1 MLKNLLILGAGIESI
16 EGYLRLKK
24 FRCKTIAVDKDP
36 KAPGLKYA
44 DTFIQASIYNYSEI
58 LRNLKKRNFRIDG
71 VISFS
76 DVSYVATKL
85 CKYFKIDSI
94 PLKSA
99 KITSD
104 KLLFK
109 KEMKGYFN
117 IPYFKKI
124 TNLEQIKNLKNKK
137 KKKFI
142 IKPVD
147 NCGAR
152 GVIVLDKK
160 TDLNWAYNYCLKYS
174 KKKYL
179 IAEEFINGAQFSTEG
194 IVFNGEYIHLCTF
207 DRNYEMM
214 SKYKPFIIENGGSTP
229 SKAGKKYH
237 NKITQILSKIS
248 KKLGL
253 KYATLKGDLVLNKKK
268 IFVIEVATRLSGGW
282 LSSITIP
289 NNSGVNIIDYVIK
302 KSLKLNIDKQ
312 KLLPK
317 FEKNIVQRYLF
328 PKKGLIKSVS
338 YKNKSFLKNKNIL
351 SFKIFCRNKK
361 LIEKIDSHAS
371 RIGHV
376 IVKSSDKKRGI
387 ILANKILNNVQ
398 IKYY

>member
-1 MLKNLLILGAGIESI
+1 MLKSLLILGAGIESI

-24 FRCKTIAVDKDP
+24 YKCKIIAVDKDLN
-36 KAPGLKYA
+36 APGLKYA
-44 DTFIQASIYNYSEI
+44 DLHIRASIYNYREI
-58 LRNLKKRNFRIDG
+58 LKNLKKKNLKIFGI
-71 VISFS
+71 ISFG

-85 CKYFKIDSI
+85 CKYFKINSI

-109 KEMKGYFN
+109 EEMKNHFN

-124 TNLEQIKNLKNKK
+124 TNLKQIKKLINTKKN
-137 KKKFI
+137 KFI

-152 GVIVLDKK
+152 GVIILDKD
-160 TDLNWAYNYCLKYS
+160 TDINWAYKYCLEYS
-174 KKKYL
+174 KKDFL
-179 IAEEFINGAQFSTEG
+179 IAEEFINGPQLSTEG
-194 IVFNGEYIHLCTF
+194 IIFNGEYIHLCTF
-207 DRNYEMM
+207 DRNYEMVK
-214 SKYKPFIIENGGSTP
+214 KYRPFIIENGGSTP
-229 SKAGKKYH
+229 SKIGKKYQ
-237 NKITQILSKIS
+237 NEIIRILSKIS

-253 KYATLKGDLVLNKKK
+253 KYATLKGDLVLSKKK

-289 NNSGVNIIDYVIK
+289 NTSGVNIIDYVIK
-302 KSLKLNIDKQ
+302 NSLKLGINKK
-312 KLLPK
+312 KLFPK
-317 FEKNIVQRYLF
+317 FKRNIIQRYLF
-328 PKKGLIKSVS
+328 PKKGLIKSVN
-338 YKNKSFLKNKNIL
+338 YRNKLFLNNKNIL
-351 SFKIFCRNKK
+351 TFKLFCENKK

-376 IVKSSDKKRGI
+376 IVKSSNKKKGI
-387 ILANKILNNVQ
+387 ILANKILKNVE
-398 IKYY
+398 IKYH